1 MEKKRNQ
8 TGRVLRIERSSMHDG
23 DGLRSVVFLKGC
35 PLSCL
40 WCSTP
45 ESQHSGYEIGF
56 RAGQCTG
63 CGRCAAACPAGAL
76 RIEDAVPVRD
86 VKQCLLCFA
95 CEKTC
100 PNHAWQRYGMD
111 MDADTLVKEIAKD
124 EIFFFHS
131 GGGVTFSGGEP
142 LKQAG
147 FVAEAMREC
156 CLILIF
162 CLRI

>member
-63 CGRCAAACPAGAL
+63 CGRCAAACPASLCAMQNSASSAL
-76 RIEDAVPVRD
+76 R
-86 VKQCLLCFA
+86 VK
-95 CEKTC
+95 K
-100 PNHAWQRYGMD
+100 HARTMPGS
-111 MDADTLVKEIAKD
+111 DTEWIW
-124 EIFFFHS
+124 
-131 GGGVTFSGGEP
+131 
-142 LKQAG
+142 
-147 FVAEAMREC
+147 MR
-156 CLILIF
+156 I
-162 CLRI
+162 RW